1 MSLNR
6 NAEPPPESLGKDSL
20 TQIAYQKIKAAILH
34 CELPPGSRFSEQQ
47 IASLLQVSRT
57 PVHQAV
63 VKLEQ
68 EGWLRFLP
76 RKGVLISAVTAEEMQ
91 DIYEIL
97 TGLEALGIMRLASRE
112 PQAQDG
118 IDEALDQA
126 RLEGERALARGDLE
140 AWAEADDRLH
150 TLFVDSSGN
159 PHLSR
164 LARNVREQA
173 HRARLLTL
181 RLRPRPD
188 ASNADHRIILD
199 AIMARNPLAARE
211 ALESHRTKG
220 MATLLPILRDLSVKA
235 RILG

>member
-1 MSLNR
+1 MPQTLP
-6 NAEPPPESLGKDSL
+6 AEPNPDCAVKDSL
-20 TQIAYQKIKAAILH
+20 TDTAYQKIKAAILH

-76 RKGVLISAVTAEEMQ
+76 RKGVQISSVTADEMRHV
-91 DIYEIL
+91 YEVL
-97 TGLEALGIMRLASRE
+97 MSLEALGVMRLASRE
-112 PQAQDG
+112 AHAADG
-118 IDEALDQA
+118 IDQALDQA
-126 RLEGERALARGDLE
+126 RREGERALERDDLD
-140 AWAEADDRLH
+140 AWAEADDRFH

-181 RLRPRPD
+181 RLRPTPV
-188 ASNADHRIILD
+188 ASNVDHKAILD
-199 AIMARNPLAARE
+199 AILARDPLAARE
-211 ALESHRTKG
+211 ALEAHRTRG
-220 MATLLPILRDLSVKA
+220 MATLLPLLEQLASN
-235 RILG
+235 RILK